1 MLALSKKARGLP
13 RNASLRSDMEKEEP
27 KKKNFFLRHLFDFLL
42 LATLTLGTASF
53 FVVRAVQDAS
63 SIPSS
68 GLVANILFEGKPM
81 EILGENGENRN
92 PIDLNSVLEYE
103 EIEIEGRRTMLTI
116 GVRHN
121 AIAVV
126 HSGCPGQE
134 CVHVEWVEG
143 PNQPIV
149 CAYNGIYIDVKGS
162 SSGDIVIG

>member
-1 MLALSKKARGLP
+1 MLALSKKARVLP

-81 EILGENGENRN
+81 EIL
-92 PIDLNSVLEYE
+92 DFFLNNALSPVSR
-103 EIEIEGRRTMLTI
+103 IETVILRGGSEMNMTESGMLTI
-116 GVRHN
+116 SNGN
-121 AIAVV
+121 STSCTELLFAILNSQKMNDTAT
-126 HSGCPGQE
+126 
-134 CVHVEWVEG
+134 
-143 PNQPIV
+143 NT
-149 CAYNGIYIDVKGS
+149 K
-162 SSGDIVIG
+162 